1 MRVGLV
7 AALLGWI
14 HVLALAL
21 WVGALTM
28 CLLVLRNRRRE
39 RIEDVALM
47 EQARR
52 RCGLV
57 SYWSVVTLIVTLGAD
72 VVMRLREAG
81 IPFAADRLRGFL
93 FDTPYGQASVAVWVL
108 LFVALLTIGQWTR
121 IPAAAVPAG
130 MATAIT
136 PTELPAPTQARRQA
150 LGIVAGGMGGMRQ
163 PPTAM
168 MRNDWVR
175 ITALLAG
182 AVLIGTA
189 AAGPWGTGPFPTMVE
204 ILHLLA
210 ATVWL
215 GGSIL
220 VAAALVPYVPLAP
233 RARRAAMLLTLLD
246 RFTPAVML
254 SALALLFTG
263 WWENANQPAV
273 VPALGRDAHAAA
285 VLRVGL
291 LLTITALSARG
302 ALALRPRLHRL
313 SVRARRNLT
322 VLYQSDYVLGQLQ
335 RAIGVNA
342 ALAVLALLCGTL
354 ATASTASVVEP
365 ALASPGPAPSIPIAR
380 AHAAGLTVSLRVD
393 PDHAGP
399 NTFDV
404 WLRDAAGQPLD
415 GATVTVD
422 AQPQPGADA
431 TATTTATRNATT
443 GVARTML
450 TMVAL
455 GAGHYRARAT
465 LPAGSGRW
473 NARVAVRTGTVMAAT
488 LFAFAAASHGAAPA
502 PVGTGTLAGGTVGGD
517 WQPLGPDALAHTLAV
532 DGADPNRLFEGTEN
546 GVYRST
552 DGGAHWATASTGLM
566 GGAQEVWSLTF
577 LPDHSLIAATGA
589 GLYRSTDDAQHW
601 LPAGLASHAIYTLA
615 IHGIGQLVLLAG
627 GDGGIYRSYD
637 DGQHWSLA
645 YNAGATAVVSLAWPS
660 IRPTMIVAGLNPGP
674 HLVVVS
680 EDGGATWHARDEG
693 LPTSGAGMM
702 SIAVAPG
709 ANSIFAGTMGLGAY
723 AADAA
728 GPWQARSSGLPGLA
742 QGDAH
747 IGSFSFD
754 PRSGPVLYA
763 ATPNGVYKSLDAGR
777 RWQPFGHGLSGL
789 SADVTSLTLV
799 SHPRLTLYATTATGV
814 YRYLPPL

>member
-1 MRVGLV
+1 MGLL

-57 SYWSVVTLIVTLGAD
+57 SYWSVVTLIVTLAAD

-81 IPFAADRLRGFL
+81 VPFAADRLRGFL

-121 IPAAAVPAG
+121 IPAAAIPAG

-136 PTELPAPTQARRQA
+136 PTEAPAPTQARRQA

-163 PPTAM
+163 PPAAM
-168 MRNDWVR
+168 RRNDWVR
-175 ITALLAG
+175 VTALLAG
-182 AVLIGTA
+182 AVLIGTV
-189 AAGPWGTGPFPTMVE
+189 AAGPWGTGPVPTLVE
-204 ILHLLA
+204 ILHLSA

-233 RARRAAMLLTLLD
+233 RSRRAAMLLTLLD

-254 SALALLFTG
+254 SALALLSTG
-263 WWENANQPAV
+263 WWENANQPHIV
-273 VPALGRDAHAAA
+273 LALGRDAHAAA

-291 LLTITALSARG
+291 LLVITALSVRG
-302 ALALRPRLHRL
+302 ALVLRPRLGRL
-313 SVRARRNLT
+313 SVRARRNLG

-335 RAIGVNA
+335 RLIGVNA

-354 ATASTASVVEP
+354 ATASIASV
-365 ALASPGPAPSIPIAR
+365 AGPARANAGPPPSVPIAR
-380 AHAAGLTVSLRVD
+380 ARANGLTVSLRVS

-404 WLRDAAGQPLD
+404 WLRDAAGKPLD
-415 GATVTVD
+415 GATVTVSV
-422 AQPQPGADA
+422 QPQPRPTG
-431 TATTTATRNATT
+431 TVTTTAGAPSATT
-443 GVARTML
+443 GAQMVL
-450 TMVAL
+450 TMAAL

-465 LPAGSGRW
+465 LAAGSGRW
-473 NARVAVRTGTVMAAT
+473 QARVAVRTGTVMAAT
-488 LFAFAAASHGAAPA
+488 LFAFAAASHGAAAAPA
-502 PVGTGTLAGGTVGGD
+502 SVGVPVGGAISGD
-517 WQPLGPDALAHTLAV
+517 WQPLGPAVLAHTLAV
-532 DGADPNRLFEGTEN
+532 DGADPTRLFEGTEN

-552 DGGAHWATASTGLM
+552 DGGTHWTAASTGLI

-589 GLYRSTDDAQHW
+589 GLYRSTDGAQHW

-645 YNAGATAVVSLAWPS
+645 YNAGAAAVVSLAWPS

-674 HLVVVS
+674 HLVVMS

-754 PRSGPVLYA
+754 LRSGPVLYA

-777 RWQPFGHGLSGL
+777 HWQPFGHGLNGL

-799 SHPRLTLYATTATGV
+799 NHPRLTLYVTTATGV

>member
-1 MRVGLV
+1 VGLL
-7 AALLGWI
+7 AALLGWM

-57 SYWSVVTLIVTLGAD
+57 SYWSVVTLIVTLAAD

-81 IPFAADRLRGFL
+81 VPFVADRLRGFL

-121 IPAAAVPAG
+121 IPAAAIPAG

-136 PTELPAPTQARRQA
+136 PTEAPAPTQARRQA

-163 PPTAM
+163 PPAAM
-168 MRNDWVR
+168 RRNDWVR
-175 ITALLAG
+175 VTALLAG
-182 AVLIGTA
+182 AVLIGTV
-189 AAGPWGTGPFPTMVE
+189 AAGPWGTGPVPTLVE
-204 ILHLLA
+204 ILHLSA

-233 RARRAAMLLTLLD
+233 RSRRAAMLLTLLD

-263 WWENANQPAV
+263 WWENANQPHI

-291 LLTITALSARG
+291 LLAITALSVRG
-302 ALALRPRLHRL
+302 ALVLRPRLGRL
-313 SVRARRNLT
+313 SVRARRNLG

-335 RAIGVNA
+335 RLIGVNA

-354 ATASTASVVEP
+354 ATVSIASVAEP
-365 ALASPGPAPSIPIAR
+365 ARANAGPPSSVPIAR
-380 AHAAGLTVSLRVD
+380 ARANGLTVSLRVD
-393 PDHAGP
+393 PDHTGP

-404 WLRDAAGQPLD
+404 WLRDAAGKPLD
-415 GATVTVD
+415 GAAVTVGV
-422 AQPQPGADA
+422 QPQPRPTGTD
-431 TATTTATRNATT
+431 TTTAGAPSATT
-443 GVARTML
+443 GAQMVL
-450 TMVAL
+450 TMAAL
-455 GAGHYRARAT
+455 GAGHYRGRAT
-465 LPAGSGRW
+465 LAAGSGRW
-473 NARVAVRTGTVMAAT
+473 QARVAVRTGTVMAAT
-488 LFAFAAASHGAAPA
+488 LFAFAAASHGTTAAPA
-502 PVGTGTLAGGTVGGD
+502 SVGVPVGRAISGD
-517 WQPLGPDALAHTLAV
+517 WQPLGPAVLAHTLAV
-532 DGADPNRLFEGTEN
+532 DGADPTRLFEGTEN

-552 DGGAHWATASTGLM
+552 DGGAHWVAASAGLI

-589 GLYRSTDDAQHW
+589 GLYRSTDGAQHW

-627 GDGGIYRSYD
+627 GAGGIYRSYD

-645 YNAGATAVVSLAWPS
+645 YNAGAAAVVSLAWPS

-674 HLVVVS
+674 HLVVES

-728 GPWQARSSGLPGLA
+728 GPWQARGSGLPGLA

-763 ATPNGVYKSLDAGR
+763 ATPDGVYKSLDAGH

-789 SADVTSLTLV
+789 SADITSLTLI
-799 SHPRLTLYATTATGV
+799 SHPRLTLYVTTATGV

>member
-1 MRVGLV
+1 MGIV

-28 CLLVLRNRRRE
+28 CLLVLRHRRRE

-57 SYWSVVTLIVTLGAD
+57 SYWSVVTLIVTLAAD

-81 IPFAADRLRGFL
+81 VPFVADGLRGFL

-136 PTELPAPTQARRQA
+136 PTEAPAPVQARRQA

-163 PPTAM
+163 PPVAM

-175 ITALLAG
+175 VTALLAG
-182 AVLIGTA
+182 AVLIGTV
-189 AAGPWGTGPFPTMVE
+189 AAGPWGTGPVPTMVE
-204 ILHLLA
+204 ILHLSA

-220 VAAALVPYVPLAP
+220 VAAALIPYVPLAP
-233 RARRAAMLLTLLD
+233 RSRRAAMLLTLLD

-263 WWENANQPAV
+263 WWENANQPGIV
-273 VPALGRDAHAAA
+273 LALGRNAHAAA

-291 LLTITALSARG
+291 LLAITALSARG
-302 ALALRPRLHRL
+302 ALVLRPRLGRL

-335 RAIGVNA
+335 RLIGVNA
-342 ALAVLALLCGTL
+342 ALAILALLCGTL
-354 ATASTASVVEP
+354 ATVSTASV
-365 ALASPGPAPSIPIAR
+365 AGPAPEGRGPRPSVPIAR
-380 AHAAGLTVSLRVD
+380 AVANGLTVSLRVD
-393 PDHAGP
+393 PAHAGP
-399 NTFDV
+399 NIFDV
-404 WLRDAAGQPLD
+404 WLRDATGKPLD
-415 GATVTVD
+415 GASVTVGV
-422 AQPQPGADA
+422 QPQPRPVS
-431 TATTTATRNATT
+431 TATTPADAMT
-443 GVARTML
+443 GGARTVL
-450 TMVAL
+450 TMTAL

-465 LPAGSGRW
+465 LAAESGRW
-473 NARVAVRTGTVMAAT
+473 QARVAVRTGTVMATT
-488 LFAFAAASHGAAPA
+488 LFAFAAADAASHGAAPLGIAA
-502 PVGTGTLAGGTVGGD
+502 PGGRTISGD
-517 WQPLGPDALAHTLAV
+517 WQPLGPDVLAHTLAV
-532 DGADPNRLFEGTEN
+532 DGADPTRLYEGTEN

-552 DGGAHWATASTGLM
+552 DGGAHWAAASTGLV

-589 GLYRSTDDAQHW
+589 GLYRSTDGAGHW

-615 IHGIGQLVLLAG
+615 IHGVGQLVLLAG
-627 GDGGIYRSYD
+627 GAGGIYRSYD
-637 DGQHWSLA
+637 AGQHWSLA
-645 YNAGATAVVSLAWPS
+645 YNAGAAAVVSLAWPS

-674 HLVVVS
+674 QLVVMS
-680 EDGGATWHARDEG
+680 EDGGATWHTRDEG

-709 ANSIFAGTMGLGAY
+709 ANSVFAGTMGLGAY
-723 AADAA
+723 AADAT

-763 ATPNGVYKSLDAGR
+763 ATPDGVYKSLDAGR
-777 RWQPFGHGLSGL
+777 HWQPFGRGLSGL
-789 SADVTSLTLV
+789 SADITSLTLV
-799 SHPRLTLYATTATGV
+799 RQPRLTLYAATATGL